1 MPPLKEIGKGA
12 VILIM
17 LGVAG
22 FGVFCSYRSTSEPQP
37 WALPIV
43 PHPQE
48 IRLKDERQS
57 FTINQH
63 TQLQIC
69 PHNEIQDNLDVQF
82 IHDKLAFYNLNRLKT
97 IPTDFP
103 SDTNN
108 IVILLEKN
116 HLSPLLKDMLSRK
129 GLGFSQDYPGPEGY
143 ILEITPDYA
152 LIIGDDL
159 AGRFYGIQSL
169 LQLLFRDAHSSQV
182 KIRASTIID
191 YPDMPLRS
199 AFYGFYLNAMEDD
212 SLVSRAYQDFKKIA
226 RYKLNMIDLASHHY
240 GHVEMET
247 PEHPDE
253 KLWQRFAKLHEAAQ
267 GNYLQPRVGGW
278 AKWVNTNSPWGADLT
293 TLECIRTTQTIKL
306 NGAAPCTL
314 KIASGQDAPNVIY
327 DVTSGH
333 SWEKEP
339 VTVTNIAGDIV
350 FQEGRDYAINF
361 APIRSEDYR
370 KYEKT
375 SQTYLEVLFSKV
387 YDNEGE
393 PDGFPLRRAE
403 TFNLPATIR
412 RLAGGRIR
420 DGETVTVTFSY
431 IGPDPYSLLKV
442 RYCRSDERLHTDGP
456 ENYIW
461 RWCTDPVRFWG
472 ANDFC
477 LDVDETRVLAFDKRC
492 MDSGKTSSQIWADD
506 IRYYY
511 QTIRKAN
518 PTTRIS
524 LWSDMLDPAHNATAY
539 QTEEAAALLKQYG
552 MTDII
557 MIPWNDDFAEKSVR
571 FFFEQG
577 FPLMPSCQNRTED
590 GISDAPLWAMLL
602 RNYYQSSSIPS
613 GLMHCRWGYGFD
625 SPDAWEHLATV
636 ADHAWSIAPYI
647 LHSPMLFAEAHN
659 KITVTA
665 FFESDRYV
673 FDGKNIRQGP
683 LELEDASL
691 YYRSKR
697 DEKFIRIP
705 MMIDG
710 QECRAVIPASLTN
723 SGLIEYY
730 LSMSDKFHTSNC
742 PKPGDKMPF
751 QISIIPANK

>member
-1 MPPLKEIGKGA
+1 MPPLKETGKGL
-12 VILIM
+12 VILVL
-17 LGVAG
+17 LGVAA
-22 FGVFCSYRSTSEPQP
+22 FGVFCSHRSTSESQP
-37 WALPIV
+37 WGLPIV

-57 FTINQH
+57 FILNPY
-63 TQLQIC
+63 TQLLIC
-69 PHNEIQDNLDVQF
+69 PHSEKQDSLDVQF
-82 IHDKLAFYNLNRLKT
+82 IRDKLDSYHLNRLKT
-97 IPTDFP
+97 IPTNSS

-108 IVILLEKN
+108 IIILLEKN
-116 HLSPLLKDMLSRK
+116 HLSPPLKDLLFRK
-129 GLGFSQDYPGPEGY
+129 GLAFSEDYPGPEGY

-152 LIIGDDL
+152 LVIGDDL

-169 LQLLFRDAHSSQV
+169 LQLFFRDAHSGQV

-240 GHVEMET
+240 GHLEMEA
-247 PEHPDE
+247 PEHPNE
-253 KLWQRFAKLHEAAQ
+253 KLWQRFAKLHKAAR
-267 GNYLQPRVGGW
+267 GNHLQPRVGGW
-278 AKWVNTNSPWGADLT
+278 TKWVNTKFPWGVDLT

-306 NGAAPCTL
+306 NGTVPCTL
-314 KIASGQDAPNVIY
+314 TIASGQNAPNVIY
-327 DVTSGH
+327 DAASSH

-339 VTVTNIAGDIV
+339 VTVTNISGDII
-350 FQEGRDYAINF
+350 FQEGRDYTVNF

-375 SQTYLEVLFSKV
+375 SQTHIQVLFSRV
-387 YDNEGE
+387 YADEGE
-393 PDGFPLRRAE
+393 PEGFPLRRAE
-403 TFNLPATIR
+403 TFNAPTTIH

-420 DGETVTVTFSY
+420 DGETVKVTFSY
-431 IGPDPYSLLKV
+431 IGPDPYSLIKA

-461 RWCTDPVRFWG
+461 RWCTDPIRFWG

-492 MDSGKTSSQIWADD
+492 MDSGKTRSQIWADD

-511 QTIRKAN
+511 QTTRKAN
-518 PTTRIS
+518 PAARIS
-524 LWSDMLDPAHNATAY
+524 LWSDMLDPAHNATVY
-539 QTEEAAALLKQYG
+539 QTEEAVAILKQYG

-557 MIPWNDDFAEKSVR
+557 MIPWNDDVAEKSVR

-577 FPLMPSCQNRTED
+577 FPTMPSCQGQTEE

-602 RNYYQSSSIPS
+602 RNYYQSSSIPF
-613 GLMHCRWGYGFD
+613 GLMHCRWEYGFD
-625 SPDAWEHLATV
+625 SPDTWEHLATV

-647 LHSPMLFAEAHN
+647 LHSPVRSAEAN
-659 KITVTA
+659 QSIMIA
-665 FFESDRYV
+665 ALFEGDRYV

-683 LELEDASL
+683 LKLEDASL
-691 YYRSKR
+691 YYRYNGNQ
-697 DEKFIRIP
+697 KFTRVPIA
-705 MMIDG
+705 IDG
-710 QECRAVIPASLTN
+710 QECRAVIPPSSPDADF
-723 SGLIEYY
+723 IEYY
-730 LSMSDKFHTSNC
+730 LSMSDKFHTSYC
-742 PKPGDKMPF
+742 PKAGDQMPF
-751 QISIIPANK
+751 RIKIIPAKK